1 MGFIGNFTKILEI
14 SELSEL
20 SHRLGR
26 HQYWPNIY
34 SVIYQFKGNLMD
46 NKVWIT
52 SFLKNEIIFFLLF
65 ITPPYSHL
73 DSTILL
79 KLLIVE
85 APVYWKKEIWP
96 THNVI

>member
-65 ITPPYSHL
+65 ITPPTL
-73 DSTILL
+73 GFLRTDSIGIGVRSAFY
-79 KLLIVE
+79 IVDG
-85 APVYWKKEIWP
+85 IMDS
-96 THNVI
+96 